1 MKTWKGL
8 NYFSEPYG
16 NSQLKSDFYI
26 GYFYSSFRESNMY
39 LVPSKIVFLLGN
51 FKWNKYYK
59 TTISHQF
66 CERD

>member
-1 MKTWKGL
+1 MYFTADKIFKFLPCLMKTWKGL

-51 FKWNKYYK
+51 FK
-59 TTISHQF
+59 
-66 CERD
+66 